1 MHVRR
6 GLCIAFAIIPR
17 GPFPQQIPAL
27 GESYPSPFPNPL
39 SARRW
44 RSGAFDH
51 LEEILEASKVQRVSQ
66 QSSRFPKTART
77 NVNTT
82 NNCTCFVSI
91 GTCTLQCT
99 TLPITALFHKRSL
112 TMKNHW
118 TSDVIDIFKHRARF
132 RESGPVNCLQLE
144 LHHHL
149 DTCQL
154 STDIIS
160 CLSC

>member
-1 MHVRR
+1 MSGEVYVSHSQSFLEVHFRSKYR
-6 GLCIAFAIIPR
+6 LSERAILHR
-17 GPFPQQIPAL
+17 
-27 GESYPSPFPNPL
+27 SPNPL